1 MIVNEQA
8 RLRAVRATVALLVL
22 VGVGAAV
29 GRTIFPDDMITRA
42 EPVRQWVL
50 QAWGSTDPFA
60 ATRAAELAFVDGRFA
75 EHPVLTRAHVLFG
88 AAFLLFA
95 PLQFF
100 ARIRARHIRLHRWS
114 GRVLLPL
121 AAMSVIASFYFGLL
135 IPYGGFAE
143 AIGIGL
149 FGGLFLVSVA
159 RGFVAIRRKQVAI
172 HREWMIRAFAIA
184 LSISTVRLLGGP
196 FDVVLTP
203 TGVPERVVFVITI
216 WTGWII
222 TVGAAELW
230 IRHTRSNP
238 PLQGNLR
245 TATPVTISD
254 LQA

>member
-1 MIVNEQA
+1 M
-8 RLRAVRATVALLVL
+8 LRVLRFAVALLVL
-22 VGVGAAV
+22 VGAAAAV
-29 GRTIFPDDMITRA
+29 GRTVFPADMITRA

-60 ATRAAELAFVDGRFA
+60 STRAAELAFVDGRFA

-95 PLQFF
+95 PLQFS
-100 ARIRARHIRLHRWS
+100 ASIRARNIRLHRWS

-135 IPYGGFAE
+135 VPYGGLAE

-159 RGFVAIRRKQVAI
+159 RGFVAIRRNQVAI

-196 FDVVLTP
+196 FDAVLTP
-203 TGVPERVVFVITI
+203 TGVPARVVFVITI
-216 WTGWII
+216 WTGWIMM
-222 TVGAAELW
+222 VGAAEVW
-230 IRHTRSNP
+230 IRHTRLRANP
-238 PLQGNLR
+238 AGNL
-245 TATPVTISD
+245 
-254 LQA
+254 